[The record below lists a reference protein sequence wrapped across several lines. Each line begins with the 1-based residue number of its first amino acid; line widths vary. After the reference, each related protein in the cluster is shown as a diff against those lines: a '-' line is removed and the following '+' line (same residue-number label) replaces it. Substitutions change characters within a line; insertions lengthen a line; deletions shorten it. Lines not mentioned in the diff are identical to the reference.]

1 MGRWSLFDQRHLIVP
16 TVYVD
21 DDNLAYALEKLTKRQ
36 KEVIGCVFV
45 MGMKPGEVA
54 DMLGVK
60 PHTVYTLKNRTLK
73 TIKNKWK
80 GDAVEKQYKYSD
92 ADVIR

>member
-1 MGRWSLFDQRHLIVP
+1 
-16 TVYVD
+16 
-21 DDNLAYALEKLTKRQ
+21 
-36 KEVIGCVFV
+36 

-80 GDAVEKQYKYSD
+80 GDTVEKNINTLMQMSSVKPVQAYRKL
-92 ADVIR
+92 RP